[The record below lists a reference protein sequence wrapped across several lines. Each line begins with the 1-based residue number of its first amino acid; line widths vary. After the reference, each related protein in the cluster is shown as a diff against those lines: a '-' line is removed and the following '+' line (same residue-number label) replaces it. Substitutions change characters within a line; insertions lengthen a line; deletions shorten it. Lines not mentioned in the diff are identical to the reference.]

1 MCWITS
7 VWFTVEETKSTAG
20 RVDEIQK
27 LEVLPMVT
35 EGPFYF
41 MHCLNTL
48 LDLSICNKVL
58 SCHYLKLHVQGRLY
72 SPFVL
77 IYKNTCEIVL
87 SHTKGKCPA
96 AFFLCEGQKFTDEA
110 TIFC

>member
-27 LEVLPMVT
+27 LEVLPMAT

-87 SHTKGKCPA
+87 SHTKGKRPA
-96 AFFLCEGQKFTDEA
+96 AFFLCEGQKFTEEA